1 MDKLRTGQAFIPLT
15 ALWAFVESG
24 LGGLMHALHI
34 PFTGI
39 VLGGFSII
47 IISVIA
53 LNGHSPFQNIMKA
66 TLVVLAVKASV
77 NPGTPPMAYLA
88 VSFQGLCGA
97 LLFSVPRRLMITM
110 ILLGVITMLESALQK
125 LLVPTILYGK
135 AWLKALDAF
144 YSYTMQQFGI
154 DSKARFSLWVV
165 YAYLGIYLVW
175 GLVLGI
181 WMYYLP
187 SQLDRRANLYKDL
200 QPVQPN
206 IVEVRKKKKRGMAL
220 MIFAVLI
227 CISTFFLQPGKNS
240 ALSTLV
246 VIFRTITIVL
256 LLVYVVLP
264 LWKIFVTR
272 KLAKAKSE
280 NLKVVLD
287 FMPRI
292 SGYVQPLYRHVS
304 ANFKGALRL
313 KELVLG
319 LIVISLHL
327 DDAP

>member
-1 MDKLRTGQAFIPLT
+1 MDKLRSNQAFIPLT

-24 LGGLMHALHI
+24 LGGLMHAIHI

-47 IISVIA
+47 IISLIA
-53 LNGHSPFQNIMKA
+53 MNGPNPFGNIMKA

-77 NPGTPPMAYLA
+77 NPATPPMAYLA

-97 LLFSVPRRLMITM
+97 LLFSIPRRFMLTM

-125 LLVPTILYGK
+125 LLVPTILYGT
-135 AWLKALDAF
+135 AWLKALDSF

-165 YAYLGIYLVW
+165 YTYLGIYLTW
-175 GLVLGI
+175 GLVLGV
-181 WMYYLP
+181 WMYYMP
-187 SQLDRRANLYKDL
+187 GQISKRAGLYKNL
-200 QPVQPN
+200 QPGQAGT
-206 IVEVRKKKKRGMAL
+206 EKSFKKKRRGLVL
-220 MIFAVLI
+220 MVLAVLI
-227 CISTFFLQPGKNS
+227 SISTFFLQPGKGS
-240 ALSTLV
+240 GMATFI
-246 VIFRTITIVL
+246 VIFRTATIVL
-256 LLVYVVLP
+256 LWVYVILP
-264 LWKIFVTR
+264 LWKAFVTR
-272 KLAKAKSE
+272 RLAKTRSE

-292 SGYVQPLYRHVS
+292 SGYVQPLYRYVS
-304 ANFKGALRL
+304 AHFKGARRL
-313 KELVLG
+313 KEFVLG